1 MEKDTFF
8 WCCNTAVCSHTRQ
21 DVSDVTVVQSMWF
34 DDSVVMSSG
43 CFAGRDVE
51 TAVSTSGVSTFLRG
65 SVRLA
70 LAGVERVGLRE
81 YMRIQDG
88 GGR

>member
-1 MEKDTFF
+1 M
-8 WCCNTAVCSHTRQ
+8 
-21 DVSDVTVVQSMWF
+21 
-34 DDSVVMSSG
+34 
-43 CFAGRDVE
+43 E
-51 TAVSTSGVSTFLRG
+51 TAVSASGVSTFLRG